1 MSQHCSTS
9 ASRTVLFNSTSK
21 LARSLNDELV
31 TLSTSPM
38 VRMFFSNGSV
48 TSNSISCAEAP
59 GRVAMTIA
67 SLTLISGSSSFDM
80 S

>member
-1 MSQHCSTS
+1 
-9 ASRTVLFNSTSK
+9 
-21 LARSLNDELV
+21 
-31 TLSTSPM
+31 M